1 MSQST
6 LSVKGAALPGKEP
19 IDLVLR
25 PFRRFTEQEAA
36 GGIAL
41 FLATLAAFIWAN
53 SPFAESYFAYWQ
65 GYLEI
70 GAGRFSTSHS
80 IHHWINDGLMAIFF
94 LVMGMEIKRELLVG
108 ELKNP
113 RAAMLPILAAL
124 GGVMVPAL
132 LYTLVAQGT
141 DAARGWAIPTAT
153 DIAFSLGA
161 LALLGTRA
169 PVGLKVFLAALA
181 IVDDIVAVLVI
192 AVFYSGELST
202 GALISAA
209 IWYAGA
215 WALNL
220 LGVRSPM
227 PYALV
232 GIGLWV
238 SVFASGIHATIAGVL
253 LAFAIPA
260 RSKID
265 AASYTAEVRGLIDQF
280 AAHVDAKEKF
290 VHRAEALEA
299 LHQLERRTEAVQAPL
314 LRFEHELHSWVG
326 FLIMPLFA
334 LANAGVRMVGELPD
348 LTQAAA
354 VGTGLGLALGKPIG
368 VTLFSWLAVRARV
381 AALPDNVTWRHIHGA
396 GWLAGIGFTMA
407 LFVGELAFKEGPQL
421 AAVKLAIVGASTLAG
436 AVGAILLLRTPRP
449 DRAS

>member
-1 MSQST
+1 MSQLTSLAKT
-6 LSVKGAALPGKEP
+6 PGEAASKEP
-19 IDLVLR
+19 IDVVLR
-25 PFRRFTEQEAA
+25 PFRRFSQQEAA
-36 GGIAL
+36 GGVAL
-41 FLATLAAFIWAN
+41 FLATLAAFLWAN

-124 GGVMVPAL
+124 GGVMVPAVIFL
-132 LYTLVAQGT
+132 AVTWGSGAT
-141 DAARGWAIPTAT
+141 RGWAIPTAT

-161 LALLGTRA
+161 LALLGSRA

-192 AVFYSGELST
+192 AIFYSGDLSA

-215 WALNL
+215 WALNV
-220 LGVRSPM
+220 LGVRSPL

-232 GIGLWV
+232 GTGLWV

-265 AASYTAEVRGLIDQF
+265 ALSYAAEVRALIDHF
-280 AAHVDAKEKF
+280 AAHVDPQEKF
-290 VHRAEALEA
+290 VHRSEALEA
-299 LHQLERRTEAVQAPL
+299 LHLVERRTEAVQAPL
-314 LRFEHELHSWVG
+314 LRFEHGLHSWVS
-326 FLIMPLFA
+326 FVIMPLFA
-334 LANAGVRMVGELPD
+334 LANAGVRVVGDRPD
-348 LTQAAA
+348 LTEAAI
-354 VGTGLGLALGKPIG
+354 GTALGLAAGKPLG
-368 VTLFSWLAVRARV
+368 VTLFSWIAVQSGV
-381 AALPDNVTWRHIHGA
+381 AALPDNVSWRHIHGA

-407 LFVGELAFKEGPQL
+407 LFVGELAFKEGPTL
-421 AAVKLAIVGASTLAG
+421 AAVKLAILGASALAG
-436 AVGAILLLRTPRP
+436 TVGAIVILRTPRTGQ
-449 DRAS
+449 AA